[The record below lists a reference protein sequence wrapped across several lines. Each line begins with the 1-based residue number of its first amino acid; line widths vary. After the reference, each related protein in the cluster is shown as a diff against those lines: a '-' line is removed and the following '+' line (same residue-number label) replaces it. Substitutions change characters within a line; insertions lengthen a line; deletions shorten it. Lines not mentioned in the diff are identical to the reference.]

1 MDWCGPTS
9 LSCLYHGYPFR
20 CYPRDMAEERP
31 EPRST
36 VDEYVAT
43 LKSKIPTMEHGALES
58 RVEELLN
65 DPSAD
70 EDDVISILGEE
81 FNVEGKR

>member
-1 MDWCGPTS
+1 
-9 LSCLYHGYPFR
+9 
-20 CYPRDMAEERP
+20 MAEERP

-43 LKSKIPTMEHGALES
+43 LKSKMPPMEHGAVDS

-65 DPSAD
+65 DPTAD
-70 EDDVISILGEE
+70 ENDVISILDQE
-81 FNVEGKR
+81 FNLEGKS

>member
-1 MDWCGPTS
+1 
-9 LSCLYHGYPFR
+9 
-20 CYPRDMAEERP
+20 MAERP

-43 LKSKIPTMEHGALES
+43 LKSKIPTMEHGAVDS

-65 DPSAD
+65 DPTAD
-70 EDDVISILGEE
+70 ESDVISILDQE
-81 FNVEGKR
+81 FNLEGKS

>member
-1 MDWCGPTS
+1 
-9 LSCLYHGYPFR
+9 
-20 CYPRDMAEERP
+20 MAEERP

-43 LKSKIPTMEHGALES
+43 LKSKMPTMEHGAVDS

-65 DPSAD
+65 DPTAD
-70 EDDVISILGEE
+70 ENDVISILDQE
-81 FNVEGKR
+81 FNLEGKS